1 MKTCKK
7 LLSAVLCLVFVFGI
21 FGTSAFAAGN
31 GIKSVSFPE
40 EFQTC
45 KMIVYDNENYDI
57 DTGVYPASIDFTMN
71 DGTVVSVNNEMNE
84 YGKDAGF
91 SGTINANGA
100 AQKVAAYY
108 TDLKED
114 EKITFHITV
123 DGAEVYCEEAK
134 IVYAN
139 LFMDLLMFQGKVIR
153 DIAAGK
159 SFDILS
165 MTRQF
170 SEDSQDF
177 FAYRDLISAQNY
189 FALFGHVEL
198 IKFNLTYDIRNIKNI
213 ISGQFLKELFK

>member
-21 FGTSAFAAGN
+21 FGTSAFAAGS

-84 YGKDAGF
+84 YGFNAGF
-91 SGTINANGA
+91 SGTLNANGA

-134 IVYAN
+134 IVYSQ
-139 LFMDLLMFQGKVIR
+139 LLVDLLFFQAKALR
-153 DIAAGK
+153 DFAAGG
-159 SFDILS
+159 SFDILNLLKVN
-165 MTRQF
+165 
-170 SEDSQDF
+170 QDF
-177 FAYRDLISAQNY
+177 LAFRKLMS
-189 FALFGHVEL
+189 
-198 IKFNLTYDIRNIKNI
+198 
-213 ISGQFLKELFK
+213 

>member
-21 FGTSAFAAGN
+21 FGTSAFAAGS

-84 YGKDAGF
+84 YGFNAGF
-91 SGTINANGA
+91 SGTLNANGA
-100 AQKVAAYY
+100 AHKVAAYY

-153 DIAAGK
+153 DIAAGG
-159 SFDILS
+159 SFDILNLLKAN
-165 MTRQF
+165 
-170 SEDSQDF
+170 QDF
-177 FAYRDLISAQNY
+177 LAFRKLMSSQYNSGFSGYLKLI
-189 FALFGHVEL
+189 E
-198 IKFNLTYDIRNIKNI
+198 FNLNYDIRNIKNI